1 MSALLFQ
8 SRVDVRVVMAVRS
21 MEVRVN
27 RIPMAQKRI
36 VVIIGQRAWKAASAM
51 PVFESI

>member
-8 SRVDVRVVMAVRS
+8 CRADIYVVMAVRPI
-21 MEVRVN
+21 EVRVS